1 MSEPTEAQTRRE
13 KIDPLLKEQGWD
25 VKNSSQV
32 KLEVDTKQSNFVS
45 LDYKTVKET
54 LKNDEDSKYVDY
66 LLLDSTGAPLAIVE
80 AKRTSKDSF
89 LGQRQAEEYADD
101 IKRQTGK
108 DVFIFLTNGEQIRFW
123 DRSRYPPRLVKGFY
137 SRRDLERLRFQ
148 ASFGQ
153 VGQRI
158 EINPDIVDRAKGIEC
173 SKRVIEHIH
182 RGNRKALIVMATGTG
197 KTRVA
202 MGIIDLLMRENL
214 VQKVL
219 FLTDRKALR
228 DQAFDKGYKVYFPE
242 ESKEQILSGI
252 YNQSKRLYVSTIQTF
267 QEIFLEKSNGVYNL
281 SPGEFDL
288 IISDEAHRSIYHKW
302 RDIFTYFDAIQIG
315 LTATPADLIERDTF
329 RFFGCQEH
337 APTALYSYEEAVEDG
352 VLVDFRKGIVSAQT
366 HFKIHGI
373 TPRDLTEGE
382 RQRLIEQ
389 GIDPD
394 EINFEGSELEK
405 KVAVKGTSE
414 AIVREFMDSCL
425 RDQSGMLPAKTIFF
439 AISKKH
445 AARLQEAFDTLYP
458 EYRGDLARTIVS
470 EDSRASTLIKMFEND
485 SFPRV
490 AISVDMLDTGIDV
503 PEVCNLVFTKPVFS
517 KIKFWQMLGRGT
529 RSNAACKHFDW
540 LPNGKKELFLVFD
553 FWNNFEYWDMHP
565 EGKVPAQVEALMGR
579 VFLTRLK
586 QLEYAMNREDG
597 SLAASVREKIMGD
610 VKALPM
616 DSVTVREHK
625 RDIEKALSPDLW
637 DNVGLDPLSF
647 LKERIM
653 PLMRFRPGGNP
664 DTASFTLKCEQLGL
678 AALQQNGQEIERLK
692 GSIGTMVDCLPETI
706 NAVREMADV
715 KREVLSHS
723 FWNSLSYD
731 DSQKI
736 MTDLGPLMLY
746 MQKEPS
752 RTIIIDMTDP
762 IEQRKIISLR
772 EEQEQAHI
780 TQYREQVEARIRT
793 LADRNPAI
801 VKIRENKTL
810 THDDLVTLEE
820 TLLGPEF
827 GEQVE
832 GEEYGTGG
840 TSARDSVLVRFI
852 RQVLGLYE
860 QPDPETLIRDA
871 FQTFMIDQNRQYS
884 ADQLTFIRMIQ
895 SVFAKNHHIEFRDF
909 YEPPF
914 TNLGASVPMPMFSE
928 DDLKA
933 FVGICGRV
941 ERQLVRV
948 EA

>member
-1 MSEPTEAQTRRE
+1 MPGPSEAQTRRK
-13 KIDPLLKEQGWD
+13 KIDPLLMEQGWD
-25 VKNSSQV
+25 VNNRSLV
-32 KLEVDTKQSNFVS
+32 VLEVDTKQSNFP
-45 LDYKTVKET
+45 LRDCKTVKET
-54 LKNDEDSKYVDY
+54 LRNDEESKYVDY
-66 LLLDSTGAPLAIVE
+66 LLLDNAGSPLAIVE
-80 AKRTSKDSF
+80 AKRTSKDPH

-101 IKRQTGK
+101 IKSQTGK
-108 DVFIFLTNGEQIRFW
+108 DVFIFLSNGEQIYFW
-123 DRSRYPPRLVKGFY
+123 DRGRYPPRLVKGFY
-137 SRRDLERLRFQ
+137 NRRDLERVRFQ
-148 ASFGQ
+148 GTFSSANQ
-153 VGQRI
+153 EI
-158 EINPDIVDRAKGIEC
+158 EINPRIVDRAKGIEC
-173 SKRVIEHIH
+173 AKRVIEHIH

-219 FLTDRKALR
+219 FLTDRMALR
-228 DQAFDKGYKVYFPE
+228 DQAFNKGYKVYFPE
-242 ESKEQILSGI
+242 ESKERILHGR
-252 YNQSKRLYVSTIQTF
+252 YDQSKRLYVSTIQTF
-267 QEIFLEKSNGVYNL
+267 QEIFLDKTHGIYNL

-329 RFFGCQEH
+329 RFFGCLEH
-337 APTALYSYEEAVEDG
+337 APTALYSYEDAVEDG
-352 VLVDFRKGIVSAQT
+352 VLVDFRKSIVSAQT

-373 TPRDLTEGE
+373 TPRDLTEEE
-382 RQRLIEQ
+382 RQRLIDQ

-394 EINFEGSELEK
+394 EIDFEGSELEK

-425 RDQSGMLPAKTIFF
+425 RDQSGMLPAKSIFF

-445 AARLQEAFDTLYP
+445 AVRLQEAFDALYP
-458 EYRGDLARTIVS
+458 EYRGNLARTIVS
-470 EDSRASTLIKMFEND
+470 EDSRATELIRAFENE
-485 SFPRV
+485 SFPRI

-503 PEVCNLVFTKPVFS
+503 PEVCNLVFAKPVFS

-529 RSNAACKHFDW
+529 RSHTACSHFNW
-540 LPNGKKELFLVFD
+540 LPDGKKELFLVFD
-553 FWNNFEYWDMHP
+553 FWGNFEYWDMHP
-565 EGKVPAQVEALMGR
+565 EGEVPAQTEAVTGR
-579 VFLTRLK
+579 IFLTRLK
-586 QLEYAMNREDG
+586 QLEYARNQGNDG
-597 SLAASVREKIMGD
+597 LATSIREKILGD
-610 VKALPM
+610 IKALPM
-616 DSVTVREHK
+616 ESVTVREHR

-653 PLMRFRPGGNP
+653 PLMRFRAGGNP
-664 DTASFTLKCEQLGL
+664 ETASFTLKCEKLGL
-678 AALQQNGQEIERLK
+678 ASLQHNEREIERLK
-692 GSIGTMVDCLPETI
+692 GDIGTMVDCLPETI
-706 NAVREMADV
+706 NAVREMADM
-715 KREVLSHS
+715 KHLVLSHS
-723 FWNSLSYD
+723 FWTSLSYE
-731 DSQKI
+731 DSQKM

-746 MQKEPS
+746 MQKEPT

-762 IEQRKIISLR
+762 IEQRKLISLY

-780 TQYREQVEARIRT
+780 TRYREQVEARIKV
-793 LADRNPAI
+793 LAERNPAI
-801 VKIRENKTL
+801 VKIRENMPL
-810 THDDLVTLEE
+810 THDDLVSLEE

-827 GEQVE
+827 GKKPT
-832 GEEYGTGG
+832 GEIPGH
-840 TSARDSVLVRFI
+840 DSVLVRFI

-860 QPDPETLIRDA
+860 RPDPEVLVRDA
-871 FQTFMIDQNRQYS
+871 FQTFMIEQNRQYS

-909 YEPPF
+909 FEPPF
-914 TNLGASVPMPMFSE
+914 VNLGSSVPMPMFSE

-933 FVGICGRV
+933 FVGICGKV
-941 ERQLVRV
+941 ERQLVGA